1 MSADQALR
9 RAQERNYRNS
19 DDAVDSGLL
28 ARLQKNMN
36 VTLKTLTGGSI
47 KLVSADGTVTPEG
60 LHYYNNAG
68 VDPPSVFAY
77 EQPLESGKWVRG
89 VDGNK
94 KLARRM
100 GADGHWHPTKIGLE
114 YFKYNRDAFQ
124 VEYPV
129 RIARPV
135 GNGKKSKRMEW
146 VLDRKVRL
154 QVPRRQANQTQ
165 PGTYGWPDQRVR
177 AACASTQQGCSDS
190 RCSRSVHT
198 DPSNNQSQRP

>member
-1 MSADQALR
+1 MSAEPVLT
-9 RAQERNYRNS
+9 RAQERNHQTI
-19 DDAVDSGLL
+19 DVAVNSGLL
-28 ARLQKNMN
+28 PKLQRNMN

-94 KLARRM
+94 KLVRNM
-100 GADGHWHPTKIGLE
+100 GSDLHWHPTKIGLA
-114 YFKYNRDAFQ
+114 YFKYNRDSYQ
-124 VEYPV
+124 VESPV

-135 GNGKKSKRMEW
+135 DNGKKSKRMEW
-146 VLDRKVRL
+146 VLDRQTFDYKRHSGQEFTVGQIRESGRL
-154 QVPRRQANQTQ
+154 ALE
-165 PGTYGWPDQRVR
+165 
-177 AACASTQQGCSDS
+177 
-190 RCSRSVHT
+190 
-198 DPSNNQSQRP
+198 SNKESHS